1 MSLRVDATSGNARAT
16 TLRLGHGDV
25 PTPIFMPVGTYGT
38 VKAMTPRDL
47 ESIGARIILGNTYH
61 LWLRPGLDVI
71 AAHGGLHKMVGWS
84 RPMLTDSG
92 GFQVFSLS
100 QLSKLTE
107 DGVTFRSP
115 VDGSPRTLTP
125 EVSMQIQATLGSDI
139 AMAFDHLPPGDAPR
153 EVVLD
158 AMERTTR
165 WAQRSVVAPRP
176 DGQQRFGI
184 IQGGADLALRRQHL
198 DAICAL
204 PFDGFALGGFSVG
217 EPIPVMYALLE
228 ELAHTMPADKPRYL
242 MGVGT
247 PRDLVT
253 AIGAGIDMFDC
264 VMPTRNARNGQL
276 FTWRGKIVISN
287 ARYKNDLGPPDP
299 DCRCETCTT
308 FSLAYLRH
316 LEACGEILF
325 ARAATLHNLHFYLEL
340 VTRARQAIVEDRY
353 AAFAA
358 ETLARWS

>member
-100 QLSKLTE
+100 QLAKLTE